1 MHLVE
6 EKQYH
11 LRVSSGFSLEM
22 LNYLFSW
29 AERSCFD
36 REFAALGDKVPREI
50 CKSIRFM
57 NLQW

>member
-1 MHLVE
+1 
-6 EKQYH
+6 
-11 LRVSSGFSLEM
+11 M
-22 LNYLFSW
+22 LMIMIPHATREIALFD
-29 AERSCFD
+29 ERSCFD